1 MKRKDMLFYRT
12 TNVNFQGFN
21 PMKSNVSTSLN
32 QCNYHSVVFS
42 SLAVVHVCTA
52 TIFEPHFLLAH

>member
-1 MKRKDMLFYRT
+1 MLLYRT